1 MGMPQWPTP
10 DQNRRIFEAS
20 IMQPSKL
27 PIAQSAEGVLSFSL
41 EVAANTVAAV
51 RIPLGGDTDFLDAME
66 RRMQRE
72 VLVVAEA
79 HAARLAAEIAVLKE
93 RLRDSH

>member
-1 MGMPQWPTP
+1 
-10 DQNRRIFEAS
+10 
-20 IMQPSKL
+20 MQPSKL

-51 RIPLGGDTDFLDAME
+51 QIPLGGDTDFLDAME

-72 VLVVAEA
+72 ALMVAEA
-79 HAARLAAEIAVLKE
+79 HAARLAAEIAMLKE
-93 RLRDSH
+93 RSYFK